1 MKKRIAIV
9 LCITLIF
16 TNIAAYAAETSKFVL
31 IPNPLTNAGALT
43 DDEDYRYIIDIDLEG
58 DGDRDFI
65 AYYDEDGYDDELASN
80 KYDGEYEFFVNDGNG
95 GFSRSVPNVSL
106 PLING
111 SEYLCADFDNDGDE
125 DIFAPGS
132 YFKNDGDGNFTS
144 ATNPLISAGS
154 LTDAVSHRYIIDID
168 LEGDGDRDFIAYY
181 DADGYDDELATNT
194 YGGNFIFFINDGN
207 GGFSRSVPNVSLPL
221 INGSEYLC
229 ADFDNDGDEDI
240 FAPGSYFKNDGDGNF
255 TSATN
260 PLISAGATTDGSNKR
275 FILDG
280 DLDTDGDVDFL
291 SYDGSAYCFFYNDG
305 SGGFSKSVPS
315 VSLPLKNGS
324 EYLCT
329 DFDND
334 GDDDVFAP
342 TGYFTQGGS
351 AAGTDNKPPKIT
363 TTTPA
368 NNATGISGDTNIV
381 LNFDESVTTSGDGNI
396 IIYKASDDSVVETIP
411 GNSTKVTGSGSS
423 SITIDPEITL
433 ADSTSFYILIE
444 PKAVLDIDGMSMW
457 IKDNTTLKFT
467 TGTSADPLTGTAIID
482 NSSPTYGDIL
492 TGSIADGH
500 NGTGAATYVWYRDN
514 SVIDG
519 ATSATYN
526 VKKDDVGKVLK
537 FGVSYADQTGE
548 LTTSTSAVEKKS
560 ITIKDVTATNRQYDG
575 TTEVALSNGAL
586 QDIGSDTVT
595 FTLGTGTVSSASVGT
610 DKAVTTNITLGGAD
624 AGAYTLIQPIDVTV
638 SIGKKLL
645 SINTVTVN
653 DKAYDGTTTATANG
667 VTFTGL
673 ENSEILVLDT
683 DFTIDTLNFVDAN
696 VENNKTVTGTLS
708 LSSTPKADNYVL
720 SSGDILT
727 TGNIVK
733 ADTLIATDP
742 STLEFVEGIGGSDTF
757 DLDTIGLNKAD
768 AGTLS
773 YSLGTLTDVDSIF
786 TTIPSINGSELSFNI
801 KSSATEGQTATQEIV
816 ISSDKYDDITVTITF
831 DIINKTQVTISGI
844 TVSDK
849 VYDGNVLTY
858 SGVPSYSPAGY
869 DGIGLEYN
877 WSVQGGSSLGSA
889 PTDVGDYT
897 LTIKIPDSNSLY
909 SGEITHNV
917 SIMKKDIS
925 VESVLVDNKTYDA
938 DTDANVT
945 SVTFTG
951 LASGESLVL
960 DTDYTVSS
968 ADFTNKNAG
977 AAKSVTGTVTLV
989 PTSLS
994 DNYTLSD
1001 GTFSSTANIIQ
1012 KVISTNTV
1020 TVNDKAYDGT
1030 TTATA
1035 KGVTFTGL
1043 ENSETL
1049 VLDTDFTIDTLN
1061 FVDANVENNKTVTGT
1076 LSLSSTPKADNYVL
1090 SSGDISTTGNIV
1102 KAGTLIATDPSTL
1115 EFVEGIGGSDT
1126 FDLDTIGLNKADAG
1140 TLSYSLGTLTDIDSI
1155 FTTIPSING
1164 SELSFNIKSSA
1175 TEGQTATQEIVI
1187 SSDKYDDITV
1197 TITFDIINKTPV
1209 TISGITVSDKVYDGN
1224 VLTYSG
1230 VPSYSPVGYDGTG
1243 LEYNWSVQG
1252 GSSLGSAPTDV
1263 GDYTLTIKIPDSNSL
1278 YSGEITHNVSI
1289 MKKDIS
1295 VESVL
1300 VDNKTYDADTDANVT
1315 SVTFTGLASGESLV
1329 LDTDYTVSSADF
1341 TNKNAGTAK
1350 SVTGTVTLVATSL
1363 SDNYTLSDGTFSST
1377 ANIIQKV
1384 ISTNT
1389 VTVNDKAYDG
1399 TTTAT
1404 AKGVTFTGLENSETL
1419 VLDTDFTIDTLNF
1432 VDANVENNKAV
1443 TGTLSLSSTPKAD
1456 NYVLSSGDISTTGNI
1471 VKAGTLIATDPS
1483 TLEFVEG
1490 IGGSDT
1496 FDLDT
1501 IGLNKADAGTLS
1513 YSLGALTDVDSI
1525 FTTIPSINGSELSF
1539 NIKSSTTEGQTA
1551 TQEIV
1556 ISSDKYDDTTVT
1568 ITFEIKQ
1575 LKTNTIMF
1583 VTNSDSEIA
1592 EITVTSGSAITAP
1605 TNPTKSGYTF
1615 KGWYRDSGLT
1625 KLWDF
1630 NSEVTEDMTL
1640 YAKWNKRSSS
1650 SSSSSDQPS
1659 SPTEIIIGDVEGD
1672 NVKGDIEKKDER
1684 LDVIVDKDSL
1694 DDAIDESDEGA
1705 VLNIDTMSDTE
1716 ETNVTFTVND
1726 IEKMAAKGLVI
1737 SVETEKAIYALPT
1750 NDINIDVVKD
1760 VFGEEVDTTEIA
1772 FKVTQKETSLLM
1784 EKVINDIAEDNEIEI
1799 LMPSI
1804 DFELIASYGGKSV
1817 AIKSFNSYV
1826 TRKIA
1831 LPEDIN
1837 LSKVTT
1843 ATITKED
1850 GTIYHVPTYI
1860 EEIDGIYYAVVN
1872 SLTNSTYTLIYNEK
1886 NFVDIDMWAK
1896 SSIENMA
1903 NRLVMDGDTDI
1914 TFNPYRDIT
1923 RAEFTEAVVKA
1934 LGLAPVDYV
1943 EYIDVDTNEEYAGYI
1958 QTASEYG
1965 IINGIGGERFAPDA
1979 RITRQDAM
1987 VILYRISSI
1996 MDYAGNEYNIDLNKY
2011 EDYADVSDYAKLA
2024 VTWNVNCSMVVG
2036 KSETI
2041 LDPKANITKAEAAIV
2056 IEKILK
2062 KSGLID

>member
-16 TNIAAYAAETSKFVL
+16 TNITAYAAETSKFESTT
-31 IPNPLTNAGALT
+31 NPLTNAGALT
-43 DDEDYRYIIDIDLEG
+43 DDKTYRHIIDIDLEG

-65 AYYDEDGYDDELASN
+65 AYYDADGYDDELAFDE
-80 KYDGEYEFFVNDGNG
+80 YDGKYEFFVNDGNG

-106 PLING
+106 PRKDG
-111 SEYLCADFDNDGDE
+111 SQYLCADFDNDGDE

-132 YFKNDGDGNFTS
+132 YFTNDGDGNFTS

-154 LTDAVSHRYIIDID
+154 LTDDKENRYIIDID

-181 DADGYDDELATNT
+181 DAEGYDDELATNT

-240 FAPGSYFKNDGDGNF
+240 FAPGSYFTNDGDGNF

-260 PLISAGATTDGSNKR
+260 PLISAGATTDDGNRR
-275 FILDG
+275 FIVDG
-280 DLDTDGDVDFL
+280 DFDTDGDVDFL

-315 VSLPLKNGS
+315 VSLPLKNGA

-368 NNATGISGDTNIV
+368 NNAIGISGDTNIV

-433 ADSTSFYILIE
+433 ADSTSFYINIE

-575 TTEVALSNGAL
+575 TTEVALSNGTL

-624 AGAYTLIQPIDVTV
+624 AGVYTLIQPIDVTV
-638 SIGKKLL
+638 NITKKLL
-645 SINTVTVN
+645 SINTVAIN

-673 ENSEILVLDT
+673 ENSETLVLDT
-683 DFTIDTLNFVDAN
+683 DFTLNTLNFVDAN
-696 VENNKTVTGTLS
+696 VENSKIVTGTLS

-720 SSGDILT
+720 SSSDIST

-733 ADTLIATDP
+733 AGTLIATDP
-742 STLEFVEGIGGSDTF
+742 STLESVEGIGGSDTF

-773 YSLGTLTDVDSIF
+773 YSLGALTDVNSIF

-816 ISSDKYDDITVTITF
+816 ISSDQY
-831 DIINKTQVTISGI
+831 
-844 TVSDK
+844 
-849 VYDGNVLTY
+849 
-858 SGVPSYSPAGY
+858 
-869 DGIGLEYN
+869 E
-877 WSVQGGSSLGSA
+877 
-889 PTDVGDYT
+889 
-897 LTIKIPDSNSLY
+897 
-909 SGEITHNV
+909 
-917 SIMKKDIS
+917 
-925 VESVLVDNKTYDA
+925 
-938 DTDANVT
+938 DT
-945 SVTFTG
+945 
-951 LASGESLVL
+951 
-960 DTDYTVSS
+960 
-968 ADFTNKNAG
+968 
-977 AAKSVTGTVTLV
+977 
-989 PTSLS
+989 
-994 DNYTLSD
+994 
-1001 GTFSSTANIIQ
+1001 
-1012 KVISTNTV
+1012 
-1020 TVNDKAYDGT
+1020 
-1030 TTATA
+1030 
-1035 KGVTFTGL
+1035 
-1043 ENSETL
+1043 
-1049 VLDTDFTIDTLN
+1049 
-1061 FVDANVENNKTVTGT
+1061 
-1076 LSLSSTPKADNYVL
+1076 
-1090 SSGDISTTGNIV
+1090 
-1102 KAGTLIATDPSTL
+1102 
-1115 EFVEGIGGSDT
+1115 
-1126 FDLDTIGLNKADAG
+1126 
-1140 TLSYSLGTLTDIDSI
+1140 
-1155 FTTIPSING
+1155 
-1164 SELSFNIKSSA
+1164 
-1175 TEGQTATQEIVI
+1175 
-1187 SSDKYDDITV
+1187 TV

-1230 VPSYSPVGYDGTG
+1230 VPSYSPAGYDGTG

-1252 GSSLGSAPTDV
+1252 GSSLGSVPTDV

-1278 YSGEITHNVSI
+1278 YSGEVTHNVSI

-1404 AKGVTFTGLENSETL
+1404 ANGVTFNGLENNETL
-1419 VLDTDFTIDTLNF
+1419 VLGTDFTLDTLNF
-1432 VDANVENNKAV
+1432 VDANVENSKTV

-1501 IGLNKADAGTLS
+1501 IGLNKTDAGTLS
-1513 YSLGALTDVDSI
+1513 YSLGTLTDVDSI
-1525 FTTIPSINGSELSF
+1525 FTTPPAISLNILSF
-1539 NIKSSTTEGQTA
+1539 DVKSSATDGQTA

-1556 ISSDKYDDTTVT
+1556 ISSDKYDDTTAT
-1568 ITFEIKQ
+1568 ITFDIKQ

-1615 KGWYRDSGLT
+1615 KGWYRDSDLMQ
-1625 KLWDF
+1625 LWDF
-1630 NSEVTEDMTL
+1630 DSEVTEDMTL
-1640 YAKWNKRSSS
+1640 YAKWKKR
-1650 SSSSSDQPS
+1650 SSSSDQPS
-1659 SPTEIIIGDVEGD
+1659 IPTEINIGDVEGD
-1672 NVKGDIEKKDER
+1672 NVKGDVEKKDER
-1684 LDVIVDKDSL
+1684 LDIIVDKDSL
-1694 DDAIDESDEGA
+1694 DNAIDDSDEGA

-1716 ETNVTFTVND
+1716 ETNVIFTVND

-1750 NDINIDVVKD
+1750 NDINIDVVKE
-1760 VFGEEVDTTEIA
+1760 VFGEEVGTTEIA

-1784 EKVINDIAEDNEIEI
+1784 EKVIIDIAEDNEIEV

-1804 DFELIASYGGKSV
+1804 DFELTASYGGKSV

-1886 NFVDIDMWAK
+1886 NFADIDMWAK
-1896 SSIENMA
+1896 SSIENMT
-1903 NRLVMDGDTDI
+1903 NRLIMDGDTDI
-1914 TFNPYRDIT
+1914 KFNPYRDIT
-1923 RAEFTEAVVKA
+1923 RAEFIEAVVKA
-1934 LGLAPVDYV
+1934 LGLAPADYV

-1965 IINGIGGERFAPDA
+1965 IINGIGGELFAPDS

-1996 MDYAGNEYNIDLNKY
+1996 MDYDGNEYNIDLNKY

-2024 VTWNVNCSMVVG
+2024 VTWNVNCSIVVG

-2041 LDPKANITKAEAAIV
+2041 LDPKANITKAEVAIV